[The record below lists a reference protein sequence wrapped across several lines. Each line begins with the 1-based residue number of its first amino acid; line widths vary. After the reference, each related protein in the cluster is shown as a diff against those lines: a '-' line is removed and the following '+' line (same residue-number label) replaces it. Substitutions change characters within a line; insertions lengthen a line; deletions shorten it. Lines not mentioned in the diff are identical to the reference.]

1 MRRTAQPKNPARP
14 GSTGRTLRG
23 TPTATLTATLRRG
36 LVPLCCGL
44 LLGGAGCTTLPDAV
58 PDGGGDAQDLAAGA
72 PDLGTQAA
80 RCEYE
85 AAPVPSGVGQKIA
98 AGPVLAGVG
107 EAALDLPVGTPLGGY
122 TSRMTLLGGEAP
134 DTRKSPHAKAFVPS
148 AGLQTR
154 PQVKAL
160 YLKAGDEPVL
170 LLKLDTCVSFD
181 RLVYDLEQA
190 MSSRGLMPARGR
202 VIVATSHTHAGYGTF
217 QGAFHLSLGF
227 DLFQEE
233 QYQRLLKSLVTASE
247 AAIKDAGPARIGAG
261 IWDRWDAADEIYSDR
276 RGEDDGV
283 KGPDGKPVGPHKE
296 QRLLLL
302 RVDRALAADKTEP
315 LALLTSFPMH
325 GTVSDSDNPLVSVEA
340 TGHVELALEEKF
352 DKKVLVM
359 HLQGPAGDASPR
371 GRGGLGAC
379 DGKRALCTN
388 FARMESIGHL
398 AAPRI
403 TSLYA
408 AIPTAKEAA
417 LEIVTRTVRNG
428 RDLTVRGGMSYAP
441 YEPGRE
447 IDNSPAAIFNPD
459 GTARS
464 PITQFNVPVGAA
476 LCGDKTVRLG
486 EGIPGAKGKPYGSC
500 SEIISATE
508 FISTILRV
516 PKPEQPTC
524 EITRTTL
531 SALRLSGVPLVQRK
545 GAPGM
550 PVDAP
555 PVTDSLLLVT
565 MPGEPVSLLAEAL
578 AARSPAGP
586 ERTFVVGYAQG
597 HIGYILNVE
606 NWLLGG
612 YEPSINVFGPL
623 EGEWLMERALDLA
636 KLAMTPERDDAEAAG
651 DAGGPQA
658 GGRFDRLKF
667 LPQKPA
673 DLAIAKTDKAGTV
686 PAALPATLFVR
697 TTKSPPLQ
705 AQPSPTVPR
714 VAGRATFVFY
724 GGDPEEDTPLVTLQH
739 EEMPGVFVEVQT
751 RSGRALGGRG
761 RDVLLTYTPQ
771 PLDAEP
777 GKAQAHLWAA
787 EWQAVGWD
795 RKDKQGLDVVFEAPL
810 GRYRFSV
817 RGTAAGK
824 AYTLQSAP
832 FTVVADGAIAVTGS
846 RTGARLQ
853 LSPVYPVGDGFRL
866 LRLETASD
874 GEPAVLGP
882 VGLTLRSKKDGKT
895 EMKSAT
901 AAGMPLVVDTALDV
915 SAGIEVTVEDAAG
928 NRGVVTL
935 P

>member
-1 MRRTAQPKNPARP
+1 MRRTDPLAPSTPSTARALPGPTAGGQP
-14 GSTGRTLRG
+14 RTL
-23 TPTATLTATLRRG
+23 TSTLTRR
-36 LVPLCCGL
+36 LLPLCCGL
-44 LLGGAGCTTLPDAV
+44 LLGGAGCTTQPDAV
-58 PDGGGDAQDLAAGA
+58 GDEPDLATSP
-72 PDLGTQAA
+72 PDLFTPAA

-85 AAPVPSGVGQKIA
+85 AAPVPSGVGGKIA

-122 TSRMTLLGGEAP
+122 TARMMLLGGQAP
-134 DTRKSPHAKAFVPS
+134 DARKSPHAKAFVPS

-160 YLKAGDEPVL
+160 YIKAGDEPVL

-190 MSSRGLMPARGR
+190 MSSRGLLPARGR

-233 QYQRLLKSLVTASE
+233 QYQRLLKSLIAASE
-247 AAIKDAGPARIGAG
+247 AAIKGAGPARIGAG
-261 IWDRWDAADEIYSDR
+261 IWDRWDAADEIFSDR
-276 RGEDDGV
+276 RGEDDV
-283 KGPDGKPVGPHKE
+283 LKGPDGKPVGPHKE

-302 RVDRALAADKTEP
+302 RVDRALDGDKTEP

-340 TGHVELALEEKF
+340 TGHVELALEERF

-379 DGKRALCTN
+379 DSKRALCTN

-428 RDLTVRGGMSYAP
+428 RDLTVRGSMTYAP

-447 IDNSPAAIFNPD
+447 IDNSPSAIFNPD

-531 SALRLSGVPLVQRK
+531 SALRLSGVPILARK
-545 GAPGM
+545 GAPPAP
-550 PVDAP
+550 PVDSP
-555 PVTDSLLLVT
+555 PVTDSLLLLT

-578 AARSPAGP
+578 AARSPAGR

-597 HIGYILNVE
+597 HVGYLLHVE

-636 KLAMTPERDDAEAAG
+636 KLAMTPERDDAEAPG
-651 DAGGPQA
+651 AGGPQA

-667 LPQKPA
+667 APQKPA
-673 DLAIAKTDKAGTV
+673 EIPIAKTDKAGTV
-686 PAALPATLFVR
+686 PTALPAGLFVR

-705 AQPSPTVPR
+705 AQPSATVPR

-724 GGDPEEDTPLVTLQH
+724 GGDPEEDTPLLTLER

-751 RSGRALGGRG
+751 RSGRALGSRG
-761 RDVLLTYTPQ
+761 RDILLTYTPQ

-795 RKDKQGLDVVFEAPL
+795 RKDKQGLDVALEAPL
-810 GRYRFSV
+810 GRYRFAV

-824 AYTLQSAP
+824 PYTLQSAP
-832 FTVVADGAIAVTGS
+832 FSVVADGAIAVRGS

-853 LSPVYPVGDGFRL
+853 LVPAYPVGDGFRL
-866 LRLETASD
+866 LRLETPSD

-882 VGLTLRSKKDGKT
+882 VSLTLRSKKDGKT
-895 EMKSAT
+895 ETRSAT
-901 AAGMPLVVDTALDV
+901 ATGAPLVVDTTLDA
-915 SAGIEVTVEDAAG
+915 SAGIEVTAEDAAG
-928 NRGVVTL
+928 NRGTATF